1 MARGLKFRIKVV
13 HGLYYLRNE
22 NEGADQVRGDWAADL
37 RLCFCMYAKN
47 RFSNDATQIS
57 KVPVNNC
64 SVMSGLEL
72 TLPRYGE

>member
-1 MARGLKFRIKVV
+1 MDCTIYVTKTRVLNRCAVTAQLICGFVFV
-13 HGLYYLRNE
+13 
-22 NEGADQVRGDWAADL
+22 
-37 RLCFCMYAKN
+37 YAKT

-57 KVPVNNC
+57 NVPVNNC